1 MFVGEAKPF
10 FRLTRSADCG
20 KKASRGLLCDEDSS
34 PEVIDRLWAILM
46 GAMIRSSHSHRLQKQ
61 RILLAAL
68 MLSLAIAATA
78 CADAPIEFNRDIR
91 PILSENCLYCHGQ
104 DGNKRKADL
113 RLDVRDV
120 AIETGAIVPGNAGA
134 SVLLERIH
142 STDAEVLMPPPASN
156 RRLSDEQKKL
166 LERWIAAGA
175 VYQPHWTFT
184 APLRPTIPAVGRPE
198 WVRSVIDNFVLAGL
212 EVAKLE
218 PSPEADSVTLIRR
231 LHTDLIG
238 LPPTTAEVDAFVND
252 SDPQAYEKLVD
263 RLLASPHYG
272 ERMALSWLDAAR
284 YADSNGFQQ
293 DGDTAQWVWRDWVV
307 AALNA
312 DMPFDQFS
320 TEQLAGDLLP
330 NATVEQRIASGF
342 NRNHLLNGEGGAIPE
357 EQRNVI
363 LFDRVDTTSTTWL
376 GLTLA
381 CAQCHDHKYDPITQ
395 TDYYSILD
403 AFNRV
408 TETGQMPDMRSAKI
422 RLAPPYMEAPSA
434 ENQAHITEFEAR
446 IAAADPAAAIEA
458 AFVAWRVGLF
468 ADGTLVEGHGLPDP
482 LAAILHKPEAERT
495 AAETQLVD
503 PELHKHFHDKLRA
516 SIVDKLP
523 AVENQKQLKKQ
534 LSEYKRDRVPL
545 VMVMNDDKPRDTKIL
560 NRGDYLSPQ
569 GEKLSFAVP
578 AFLPPL
584 PAGAPANRL
593 GLARWLFMPEH
604 PLVARVQVNRMWQHF
619 FGAAIVKT
627 VEDMGV
633 QSEYPL
639 HRALLDW
646 LAVEFREQEWSQKK
660 MHRLIVTSATYRQA
674 SRITPDHLAQDPEN
688 TRFARAGRFRMPSLL
703 LRDAALLA
711 SGLLE
716 DRRGGQPVYPY
727 QPEQIWE
734 ALAITNERDF
744 TYPASHGS
752 DLYRRSL
759 YTFWRRTVSPAN
771 MFDTANRQTC
781 SVRSSRTSSPLHA
794 LTTLNDP
801 TWVEAARVLAARS
814 LQAASTLDDRL
825 IFAFRRVLGR
835 QPTASDLNSLRRM
848 HERQLAVYR
857 NDTEAAK
864 QIVSVGE
871 YAQDN
876 TLDAAEHAALTAVC
890 LAIFNLDEAL
900 TRE

>member
-20 KKASRGLLCDEDSS
+20 IKASRGLLCDEDSS

-78 CADAPIEFNRDIR
+78 RADAPIEFNRDIR